1 MSNTDKY
8 AGLWIAT
15 SFFGSAAIALI
26 PSFYSFFFDPITAFM
41 LFFMILILSL
51 IFSLIA
57 SIPVFIYSLLL
68 PKGILP
74 RSIWKRI
81 RNFQI
86 ILYGLIQ
93 LGFACYFFEWDSFSI
108 NGEFWL
114 LPAIMTVYL
123 ITGFIVWKR
132 GIVPKSLY
140 ADTSQ
145 KDDY

>member
-26 PSFYSFFFDPITAFM
+26 PSFCSFFFDPAGACM
-41 LFFMILILSL
+41 LFFGFLILSL

-57 SIPVFIYSLLL
+57 STPVFIYSLMIR
-68 PKGILP
+68 KE
-74 RSIWKRI
+74 RAASSIWKRMW
-81 RNFQI
+81 NFQTALY
-86 ILYGLIQ
+86 ILFLI
-93 LGFACYFFEWDSFSI
+93 GFALHSYNPYTGID
-108 NGEFWL
+108 GQFWHL
-114 LPAIMTVYL
+114 SGIMTIYL
-123 ITGFIVWKR
+123 LTGFIVWKR